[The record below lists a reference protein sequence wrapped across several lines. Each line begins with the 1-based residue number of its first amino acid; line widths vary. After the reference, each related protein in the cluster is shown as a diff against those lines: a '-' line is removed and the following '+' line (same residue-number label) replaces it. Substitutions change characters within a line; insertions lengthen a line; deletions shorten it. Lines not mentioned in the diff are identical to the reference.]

1 MDSWPALME
10 VAIGWRAENG
20 ASLLEATLSVED
32 EEKRVLFSS
41 LEFVEAGKGR
51 DFDIDGRTIVFIVT
65 GKALVR

>member
-1 MDSWPALME
+1 
-10 VAIGWRAENG
+10 
-20 ASLLEATLSVED
+20 VED

-51 DFDIDGRTIVFIVT
+51 YFDIDGRTIVFIVT